1 MHLRLYRLASRLTH
15 RLPLGRGKLAH
26 SVRGRQSAVRR
37 WLAWAGEHRL
47 DGPLV
52 WVHAASVGEA
62 LAVQPVVERLRRA
75 RPDVRLVRSYSSPS
89 AAERPA
95 PFEAEHHD
103 YAPLDEPAA
112 VALVLDAAR
121 PSMMLFSRGD
131 LWPELVL
138 AAGARGTPVAVAGA
152 IVRPHSPRLSP
163 LLHPLYAEVHA
174 AVSWL
179 GAASEQDSARWR
191 RLGVPEERVSVTGDP
206 RHDQVLERVPQ
217 LESLGALSEWSTRGE
232 ALVAGSAE
240 PEDMPLLLEAAARVL
255 DAREDARLLI
265 VPHSPTDKV
274 VSNLVSRA
282 RRMGLTPSVWHG
294 APDVVP
300 PEARIVVVAASGLL
314 VDLYALGAAAY
325 VGGGFRRGR
334 LHAVA
339 EPAAYALPVT
349 FGPLWQASGDAA
361 TAIQAGGAVA
371 LPRRR
376 APHALQQ
383 QWLRWLDDP
392 DARLDAGVA
401 VRGTL
406 NQGAASETARRL
418 LDLLPA
424 AAAPPSPERP
434 SEGLHLHHGE
444 EAPAA
449 GPPSERRPT
458 RASQGN
464 RGG

>member
-26 SVRGRQSAVRR
+26 SVRGRQSAVGR
-37 WLAWAGEHRL
+37 WLAWAGEQRP

-89 AAERPA
+89 AAEWPA
-95 PFEAEHHD
+95 PFEAEHDD
-103 YAPLDEPAA
+103 YVPLDEPGA
-112 VALVLDAAR
+112 VARVLDAVR

-138 AAGARGTPVAVAGA
+138 GAGSRGIPVAVAGA
-152 IVRPHSPRLSP
+152 MVRPHSPRMNA
-163 LLHPLYAEVHA
+163 LLYPLYAEVHA

-179 GAASEQDSARWR
+179 GAVTREDAARWR

-217 LESLGALSEWSTRGE
+217 LGSMGALSEWSTHGE
-232 ALVAGSAE
+232 VLVAGSTE
-240 PEDMPLLLEAAARVL
+240 QEDVPVLLEAAARAL
-255 DAREDARLLI
+255 AAHEDARLLI

-274 VSNLVSRA
+274 VSHLVSRA
-282 RRMGLTPSVWHG
+282 RRLGLTPTVWHG
-294 APDVVP
+294 ASDVVP
-300 PEARIVVVAASGLL
+300 PEARMVVVAASGLL
-314 VDLYALGAAAY
+314 VDLYALGAAAH

-334 LHAVA
+334 LHAVV
-339 EPAAYALPVT
+339 EPAAYALPMT
-349 FGPLWQASGDAA
+349 FGPHWQASSDAA
-361 TAIQAGGAVA
+361 AAIEAGGALA
-371 LPRRR
+371 LPRRDAPR
-376 APHALQQ
+376 ALEG
-383 QWLRWLDDP
+383 QWLRWLDGP

-401 VRGTL
+401 ARGTL
-406 NQGAASETARRL
+406 HQGAASETARKL
-418 LDLLPA
+418 LGLLPA
-424 AAAPPSPERP
+424 AAAAPSPERP

-444 EAPAA
+444 ETPAA
-449 GPPSERRPT
+449 GPPSERRPS
-458 RASQGN
+458 RASEGD
-464 RGG
+464 RSG